1 MVVLCPR
8 RDLNFGRPAAVAEFL
23 QERVHW
29 IELRVAAAD
38 PGAPPL
44 LRALALLVQPD
55 AQVPASTRAIRAA
68 VRGSAQEKPLL
79 DVIAAIVIARFSG
92 RPLPELC
99 AMGGITLE
107 DLTQSAAYR
116 EIYGHGRLEGRQ
128 QGIQQGRQQGEC
140 EMALRQLRRRCGALS
155 SIQQDRI
162 RALPLPQLEALS
174 EALLD
179 FQGLADLQAW
189 LDRAG

>member
-1 MVVLCPR
+1 
-8 RDLNFGRPAAVAEFL
+8 
-23 QERVHW
+23 
-29 IELRVAAAD
+29 
-38 PGAPPL
+38 
-44 LRALALLVQPD
+44 
-55 AQVPASTRAIRAA
+55 
-68 VRGSAQEKPLL
+68 
-79 DVIAAIVIARFSG
+79 
-92 RPLPELC
+92 
-99 AMGGITLE
+99 MGGITLE

-116 EIYGHGRLEGRQ
+116 EIHGHGRLE
-128 QGIQQGRQQGEC
+128 GRQQGEC

-179 FQGLADLQAW
+179 FQGLADLQDW